1 MLIPCS
7 SALFIQGAWAGFSF
21 PTTMTWVDQES
32 LVTSMV
38 RLYAVSAVILAI
50 IMGILTPV
58 HYAFEHLF

>member
-1 MLIPCS
+1 MRIIRTLDHI
-7 SALFIQGAWAGFSF
+7 FDRV
-21 PTTMTWVDQES
+21 MTWVDQES

-38 RLYAVSAVILAI
+38 RLYAVSAVILAV

>member
-1 MLIPCS
+1 MRIIRTLDLIDRI
-7 SALFIQGAWAGFSF
+7 FDRV
-21 PTTMTWVDQES
+21 MTWVDQES

-58 HYAFEHLF
+58 HYVFERVF